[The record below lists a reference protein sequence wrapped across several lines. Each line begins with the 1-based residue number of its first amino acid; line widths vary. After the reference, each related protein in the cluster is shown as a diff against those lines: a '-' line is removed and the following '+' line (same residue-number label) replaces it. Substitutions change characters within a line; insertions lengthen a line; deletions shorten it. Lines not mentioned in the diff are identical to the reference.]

1 MHKSAQTKDG
11 RCCASDAEICAIAG
25 EKYGNILAN
34 LGLNGTFTKRNALL
48 LLLEKGGFKDG

>member
-11 RCCASDAEICAIAG
+11 CCCAIAG